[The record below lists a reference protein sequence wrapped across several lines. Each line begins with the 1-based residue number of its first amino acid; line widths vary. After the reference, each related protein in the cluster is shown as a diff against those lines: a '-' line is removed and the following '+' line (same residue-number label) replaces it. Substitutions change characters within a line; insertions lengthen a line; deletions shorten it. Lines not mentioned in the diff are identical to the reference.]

1 MTYYNLFIIIFFFS
15 IIICNENTQ
24 SSESDLNEDL
34 EGSKNPEEEEERDW
48 SSPCENTKNPKSFED
63 CTHKSTEFIEEICCY
78 LKGAIPEYNDALG
91 TECIDINRDDARNQK
106 ILNLTKAKIK
116 NGTYWEEY
124 NKSYVEIE
132 TIRCS
137 SKHIFPKIILIFYLI
152 FYLIIF

>member
-34 EGSKNPEEEEERDW
+34 EDPKNPEEEEGDW
-48 SSPCENTKNPKSFED
+48 HSPCENTKNPKSFED